1 MDVSI
6 IIISAEIVTSSS
18 YADMSTIL
26 NCMLH
31 ISTLTELTTKHFL
44 MMSIMTIVSR
54 NATKTMTNT
63 AATGKTGDASSDGPG
78 GTGCEEISRTSSSL
92 SPSVTMSWGAELE
105 LGLGVGLESPDK
117 VVYGGIDV

>member
-44 MMSIMTIVSR
+44 TMSIMTTVSR
-54 NATKTMTNT
+54 NATKTMINT
-63 AATGKTGDASSDGPG
+63 AATGKTGDASRDGPG
-78 GTGCEEISRTSSSL
+78 GTGCEEISRTL
-92 SPSVTMSWGAELE
+92 SPSPSVMMSWGAELE
-105 LGLGVGLESPDK
+105 LGLGVGVESPEK
-117 VVYGGIDV
+117 VVYRGIDV

>member
-1 MDVSI
+1 
-6 IIISAEIVTSSS
+6 
-18 YADMSTIL
+18 
-26 NCMLH
+26 MLH